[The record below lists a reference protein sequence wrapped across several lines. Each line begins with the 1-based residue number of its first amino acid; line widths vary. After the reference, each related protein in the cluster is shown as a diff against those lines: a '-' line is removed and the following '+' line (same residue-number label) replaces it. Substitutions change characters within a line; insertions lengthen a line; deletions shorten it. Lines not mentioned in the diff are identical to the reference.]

1 MLEKTLESPLVCEKI
16 QLVNPKG
23 NQSWIFTERSEAK
36 AETPVLWPP
45 YVKNQLIGKDPDAG
59 KDWRQ
64 EEEDDRRWDGW
75 MASPTLWT
83 WVWVQSRS
91 WWWTGKPGVFQSVA
105 SQRVREDWATELTDK
120 FVIAFLPRS
129 KNLLISWLQSLSAM
143 ILEPMKIKCVTISTL
158 SSSICNIVVGPNA
171 MILVF
176 WMLSFKPAFSFSSF
190 NIIKGLFT
198 FCVRPLEQWTGSK
211 LGKEYV
217 KAIYC

>member
-1 MLEKTLESPLVCEKI
+1 MSLLFNMLSRLVIAFLKKQSCHFADKGLYSQSYCFSSSYVQMWEVDHKESWTLKNWCFWTTMLEKTLESPLVCKKI

-129 KNLLISWLQSLSAM
+129 KHLLI
-143 ILEPMKIKCVTISTL
+143 
-158 SSSICNIVVGPNA
+158 
-171 MILVF
+171 
-176 WMLSFKPAFSFSSF
+176 
-190 NIIKGLFT
+190 
-198 FCVRPLEQWTGSK
+198 
-211 LGKEYV
+211 
-217 KAIYC
+217 